1 MVLSCYPPYAGG
13 DLISLLPGLR
23 HVFKETGKKWIIYQR
38 IDFEL
43 FYYEGMIPATVDS
56 EGKAV
61 SMNRRHFD
69 MLKPLLLA
77 QDYIEDFR
85 EWKGEKCDIDMEKS
99 RDLRTIPIPYS
110 PLVFWGFFIAPEL
123 QCDLSEAWVTF
134 EPIQTIQPITID
146 VTSFDITLKDA
157 IEIWHQTGNLYYKQ
171 GITNIL
177 LPNLCKDK
185 ILINRTQRYTN
196 PNVHYYFLKQYE
208 KDLIFTG
215 TKDEYNLFCKQW
227 ELNIPYL
234 EVKDFYELVQA
245 IDLCKFTICNQS
257 LFFHLCDSIK
267 KPRILEVCSKF
278 PNTFPTGKDGYAFV
292 YQEAL
297 EIYTHKLFNK

>member
-1 MVLSCYPPYAGG
+1 MEFLTIKHSYAGG
-13 DLISLLPGLR
+13 DLLTILPGLR
-23 HVFKETGKKWIIYQR
+23 HVYKETGKKWIIYQR

-43 FYYEGMIPATVDS
+43 FYYEGMIPATVND

-61 SMNRRHFD
+61 SMNRKHFE

-110 PLVFWGFFIAPEL
+110 PLHYWAFFIAPEL
-123 QCDLSEAWVTF
+123 QCDLAEAWL
-134 EPIQTIQPITID
+134 D
-146 VTSFDITLKDA
+146 VPQCDVST
-157 IEIWHQTGNLYYKQ
+157 W
-171 GITNIL
+171 NIS
-177 LPNLCKDK
+177 DK

-196 PNVHYYFLKQYE
+196 PNIHYYFLKQYE
-208 KDLIFTG
+208 QHLIFTG
-215 TKDEYNLFCKQW
+215 TKTEHELFCKAW
-227 ELNIPYL
+227 DLNIPYL
-234 EVKDFYELVQA
+234 EINNFL
-245 IDLCKFTICNQS
+245 DLAQCIQDCRFFIGNQS
-257 LFFHLCDSIK
+257 CPFHIADAIK
-267 KPRILEVCSKF
+267 KPRILEVCSQF

-297 EIYTHKLFNK
+297 ELYVHKLFNKI